1 MLKINNLKKFYGNHL
16 ALHIGD
22 VEFGEG
28 LEFHHLIGNCI

>member
-28 LEFHHLIGNCI
+28 IY